1 MNRNR
6 NIPTAA
12 TEEEDD
18 DGPCFYKVLNV
29 PRTASMAQIKQA
41 YYRKALEHHP
51 DRNAGKEEAA
61 AQAFVQVGAAYEV
74 LADPETRHIYDE
86 YGRAGLVLREQGYA
100 APTRQQQQQQG
111 QAHAGF
117 PFEHDFGFRRA
128 QEIFEAFWAELSE
141 QQQSFVDANMDDD
154 LFFATPFLASA
165 RHAYLPPSAFADS
178 TSLMAHHAERRI
190 DLFGLDS
197 AFSGML
203 REQHQRQHQGSS
215 AAMSGTSFFG
225 TGEGVRRSVRT
236 VTTVGQG
243 GRRFSR
249 KETTVTHSNGRQE
262 TVVEEWEEEAP
273 LSWSQHQ
280 ERGMGPW
287 RWYRG

>member
-6 NIPTAA
+6 NIPTAT

-18 DGPCFYKVLNV
+18 GGPCVYQVLNV

-41 YYRKALEHHP
+41 YYRKALEYHP
-51 DRNAGKEEAA
+51 DRNAGNEDAA

-74 LADPETRHIYDE
+74 LADPERRHIYDE
-86 YGRAGLVLREQGYA
+86 HGRMGLALHEQGYA
-100 APTRQQQQQQG
+100 EPTRQQQQQG

-117 PFEHDFGFRRA
+117 PFEQDFGFRRA

-154 LFFATPFLASA
+154 LFFATPFLVNA
-165 RHAYLPPSAFADS
+165 RHSYLPPSVFADT
-178 TSLMAHHAERRI
+178 TSHMAHHHAKRR
-190 DLFGLDS
+190 DPFGLDS
-197 AFSGML
+197 AFSGMF
-203 REQHQRQHQGSS
+203 REQHQRQYQGSS
-215 AAMSGTSFFG
+215 AAVSATSSFG
-225 TGEGVRRSVRT
+225 TGEGVHRSVRT

-273 LSWSQHQ
+273 LPWSQHQ